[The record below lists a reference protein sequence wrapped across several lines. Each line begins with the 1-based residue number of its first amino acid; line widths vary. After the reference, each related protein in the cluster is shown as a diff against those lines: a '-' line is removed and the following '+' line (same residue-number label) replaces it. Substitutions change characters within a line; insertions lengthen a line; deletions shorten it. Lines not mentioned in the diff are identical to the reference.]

1 MGPRGTVGNQ
11 PCSGRCAQVACTV
24 PVEWRVEHIVLR
36 HAEPRGTNHVLRD
49 ARRWL
54 VLDGLEPLALR
65 HAETRGT
72 NHVLGDAHRWLV
84 QFLLNGEWSISSFAM
99 RNRGNK
105 PCSPRCAQVA
115 CVGRFGASCPSPRG
129 NAGNQPCSGRCA
141 QVACTV
147 PVEWR
152 VEHIVLRHAEPRE
165 QTMFSA
171 MRAGGLCWT
180 VWSLL
185 PFATRKR

>member
-99 RNRGNK
+99 RNRG
-105 PCSPRCAQVA
+105 
-115 CVGRFGASCPSPRG
+115 
-129 NAGNQPCSGRCA
+129 
-141 QVACTV
+141 
-147 PVEWR
+147 
-152 VEHIVLRHAEPRE
+152 E

-185 PFATRKR
+185 PFATRKRGEPTMFWAMRTGGLYSSC